1 MRPEQFSI
9 LAFLWTIWRFLFF
22 SFFFCFLLY
31 CVLTNF
37 LTFIFLQYRRNLRTN
52 RFGGNCFRLPF
63 FSERKSLNSIKKN
76 GSDIK
81 RFRAGNKFLIAC
93 NYWRSKSLYTS
104 HPSSIY
110 SWSISHILEHE
121 FFCLGRRYKQEIYIL
136 VTVFPHIV
144 SAETIL
150 FRIWKSKGHST

>member
-1 MRPEQFSI
+1 MKSRWDQNNFQFWH
-9 LAFLWTIWRFLFF
+9 FYEPFGVFF

-121 FFCLGRRYKQEIYIL
+121 FFCLGRRYEQEIYIL
-136 VTVFPHIV
+136 VIRHGYGAT
-144 SAETIL
+144 
-150 FRIWKSKGHST
+150 